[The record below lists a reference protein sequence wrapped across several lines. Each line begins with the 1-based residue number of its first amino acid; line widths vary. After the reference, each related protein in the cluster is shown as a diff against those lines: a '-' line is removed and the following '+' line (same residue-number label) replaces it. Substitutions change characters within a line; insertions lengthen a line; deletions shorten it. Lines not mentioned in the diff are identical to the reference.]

1 MSTEAP
7 PAVVELRLP
16 PDVAFVSIA
25 RLLVTLAARNCGMSS
40 ERLEDLRI
48 AVSEATTN
56 AIRAHQASESKEPV
70 VLGFGPLDGGF
81 EVVVSDAG
89 PGFEPIDPAMAA
101 ERNWRNESGL
111 GVTIIRGLAD
121 EVSFE
126 RLEGM
131 RVNMRF
137 FVGMEP

>member
-1 MSTEAP
+1 MI
-7 PAVVELRLP
+7 PAAVELRLP
-16 PDVAFVSIA
+16 PDVAYVGIA
-25 RLLVTLAARNCGMSS
+25 RLLVTLAARNSGMTS

-56 AIRAHQASESKEPV
+56 AMRAHQQSDADDAV
-70 VLGFGPLDGGF
+70 VLSFGQADGGF

-89 PGFEPIDPAMAA
+89 PGFEPLDPAVAA
-101 ERNWRNESGL
+101 QHDWRSESGL

-121 EVSFE
+121 EVDFE
-126 RLEGM
+126 HAEGM

-137 FVGMEP
+137 SVGMGA

>member
-1 MSTEAP
+1 MSAVVS

-16 PDVAFVSIA
+16 PDVAYVSIA
-25 RLLVTLAARNCGMSS
+25 RLLVTLAARNSGMSS

-56 AIRAHQASESKEPV
+56 AIRAHQAAQSDDPV
-70 VLGFGPLDGGF
+70 VLGFGPMERGF
-81 EVVVSDAG
+81 EVIVSDAG
-89 PGFEPIDPAMAA
+89 PGFEPIDPAIAA
-101 ERNWRNESGL
+101 ERDWQNESGL

-121 EVSFE
+121 EVGFE
-126 RLEGM
+126 RLAGM

>member
-1 MSTEAP
+1 VSTVAS
-7 PAVVELRLP
+7 AAIVELLLP
-16 PDVAFVSIA
+16 PDVAYVGIA
-25 RLLVTLAARNCGMSS
+25 RLMVTLAARNSGMSS

-56 AIRAHQASESKEPV
+56 AVRAHQRASSDAPV
-70 VLGFGPLDGGF
+70 VLGFGAMDHGF
-81 EVVVSDAG
+81 EVIVSDAG
-89 PGFEPIDPAMAA
+89 PGFEPADPAMTA
-101 ERNWRNESGL
+101 ERNWQNESGL

-126 RLEGM
+126 RGEGM

-137 FVGMEP
+137 FVALES